1 MKKILSTFLL
11 PVLLLIIAVLTFYN
25 YIQNGEIMFPQ
36 LCILFVLTPNALEGI
51 KPKISS
57 NPYFKYF
64 RIVMF
69 IIGISLL
76 VTFGIIEM

>member
-1 MKKILSTFLL
+1 
-11 PVLLLIIAVLTFYN
+11 
-25 YIQNGEIMFPQ
+25 MFSQ

-51 KPKISS
+51 KPEISS

-64 RIVMF
+64 RIVML